1 MKRFLREAKSYF
13 WDDPLLFKQ
22 CADGMIRRCVPED
35 EMESILHHCHSTD
48 YGGHFG
54 STRTAMK
61 VLQSGLFWPTLFK
74 DARHFI
80 ERCDRC
86 QRAGNLSRKNEM
98 PLNFILEVELFDV
111 WGIDFMGP
119 FPPSNSNI
127 YILLAVDY
135 VSKWVEAVALLS
147 NDAKVVVKFLKKNIF
162 TRFGTPRAIISDGG
176 SHFCNRQFEALLAKY
191 GVKHKVATAYHPQT
205 NGQAEVSNREI
216 LKILEKVVK
225 GNRKDWFIRLD
236 DALWAYRTAFKT
248 PIGMSPYRLV
258 FGKACHLPLELEH
271 KAFWAIKELNFDLE
285 ACGKMRLQQL
295 IELEEIRRAS
305 YENAKI
311 YKEKS
316 KAWHDQRIVSKPFS
330 PGQKVLLYDSR
341 LKIFKGK
348 LKSRWSGP
356 YIVQT
361 VFPHGAI
368 EIKTGHGD
376 RSFKVNGSRLKH
388 YYEGEQ
394 LWKSSITLNKE

>member
-1 MKRFLREAKSYF
+1 MGLPNCFQ
-13 WDDPLLFKQ
+13 DP
-22 CADGMIRRCVPED
+22 
-35 EMESILHHCHSTD
+35 
-48 YGGHFG
+48 
-54 STRTAMK
+54 
-61 VLQSGLFWPTLFK
+61 
-74 DARHFI
+74 
-80 ERCDRC
+80 
-86 QRAGNLSRKNEM
+86 SRK
-98 PLNFILEVELFDV
+98 
-111 WGIDFMGP
+111 
-119 FPPSNSNI
+119 
-127 YILLAVDY
+127 
-135 VSKWVEAVALLS
+135 
-147 NDAKVVVKFLKKNIF
+147 
-162 TRFGTPRAIISDGG
+162 
-176 SHFCNRQFEALLAKY
+176 
-191 GVKHKVATAYHPQT
+191 
-205 NGQAEVSNREI
+205 
-216 LKILEKVVK
+216 
-225 GNRKDWFIRLD
+225 
-236 DALWAYRTAFKT
+236 
-248 PIGMSPYRLV
+248 SPYQLV

-316 KAWHDQRIVSKPFS
+316 KAWHDQRIASEPFY
-330 PGQKVLLYDSR
+330 PGEKVLLYDSR

-368 EIKTGHGD
+368 EIRTEHED
-376 RSFKVNGSRLKH
+376 RSFKVNGCRLKH